1 MGWRD
6 FGKCLGFLEKK
17 TTVREFVVLLIS
29 ALVVYGVSHSCSS
42 FPSANSSP
50 ANSSSDNWLGSIF
63 SRFPRPQLSLKVEEA
78 LKNID
83 TILGTIDPSQK
94 TINDQTSIIWNNNLY
109 PNLLILAEQKSYQ
122 KAEINAISTAL
133 FTQFKSLD
141 DAQKTQTLDDKK
153 KKEILSSIKN
163 SLTELKN
170 TIQKN
175 PLFWT
180 GNAKWI
186 EVVFWSLFGV
196 LVYLIQQTSDYYLRE
211 DDSHNPEELTTNLL
225 IRRKPQYYALIFQTP
240 FITLSVLW
248 ILSLVNFNV
257 VGISFAFNNIPEE
270 VLIALAFILG
280 LYNKVTTTQLSM
292 IVSALFKDA
301 WQKTIRKIEISPSYE
316 IVEYG
321 NSRQFNVIP
330 DVKVKW
336 SIWSKPA
343 FGTIDT
349 ATGMYIAPPG
359 ELSLYS
365 PDGQLSQLKND
376 DIHLVQSA
384 HLTKEHFCYNQ
395 VLIRAV
401 REEEELISALALV
414 ILKKAEDPDPFYQK
428 FEIDPFRATVE
439 YGNGK
444 QFRLTL
450 DSDVKVK
457 WSILSKPSHG
467 LIDDVTGMYIAPPG
481 DRCFYSKDG
490 QLNDKKDKDVST
502 NKYQQDI
509 ICAVGNEKNPF
520 SALAIV
526 TLKHPG
532 DPDPFE
538 TIPDSLKPPVNEVL
552 GETLIL
558 PKSKEKLG
566 EIEPESQSQTEP

>member
-1 MGWRD
+1 MVISMA
-6 FGKCLGFLEKK
+6 KCCDKFDKCCDKFDEFFTYLGFRQKK
-17 TTVREFVVLLIS
+17 TTVREFIVLLIVFLLFYTVFHFLIPPK
-29 ALVVYGVSHSCSS
+29 ADEAQGL
-42 FPSANSSP
+42 
-50 ANSSSDNWLGSIF
+50 
-63 SRFPRPQLSLKVEEA
+63 A
-78 LKNID
+78 LKKIENIQKAID
-83 TILGTIDPSQK
+83 LTQGKIDPKIITTWDNDLNQNLPILLPERSNQKEEIDKILTKLSQEFK
-94 TINDQTSIIWNNNLY
+94 KLNEVQTQA
-109 PNLLILAEQKSYQ
+109 PNLEDIKQILTKIKSYLTKLQ
-122 KAEINAISTAL
+122 
-133 FTQFKSLD
+133 D
-141 DAQKTQTLDDKK
+141 
-153 KKEILSSIKN
+153 ILQ
-163 SLTELKN
+163 EE
-170 TIQKN
+170 

-180 GNAKWI
+180 GKGQWI
-186 EVVFWSLFGV
+186 EVIIWSLFGV
-196 LVYLIQQTSDYYLRE
+196 LVYLIQQNSDYYLRE
-211 DDSHNPEELTTNLL
+211 DDSYNPEELTTNLL

-240 FITLSVLW
+240 FITLAVLW
-248 ILSLVNFNV
+248 LLSLVQFNV
-257 VGISFAFNNIPEE
+257 VGISFAFTSIPEE
-270 VLIALAFILG
+270 ALVALAFILG
-280 LYNKVTTTQLSM
+280 FYNKVTTTQLSM

-343 FGTIDT
+343 LGTIDT

-384 HLTKEHFCYNQ
+384 HLTKEHFRYNQ
-395 VLIRAV
+395 VIIRAV

-428 FEIDPFRATVE
+428 FEINPFRAIVE

-444 QFRLTL
+444 QFSLTP
-450 DSDVKVK
+450 DVKVK

-467 LIDDVTGMYIAPPG
+467 VIDDVTGMYIAPPG
-481 DRCFYSKDG
+481 DRCFYSQDG

-538 TIPDSLKPPVNEVL
+538 TIPDSPKPPVNEVL

>member
-1 MGWRD
+1 MVISMSNSLD
-6 FGKCLGFLEKK
+6 KYLKLLGFRQKK
-17 TTVREFVVLLIS
+17 TTVREFIVLLILG
-29 ALVVYGVSHSCSS
+29 LVVY
-42 FPSANSSP
+42 
-50 ANSSSDNWLGSIF
+50 
-63 SRFPRPQLSLKVEEA
+63 A
-78 LKNID
+78 LLHCFI
-83 TILGTIDPSQK
+83 P
-94 TINDQTSIIWNNNLY
+94 
-109 PNLLILAEQKSYQ
+109 P
-122 KAEINAISTAL
+122 KA
-133 FTQFKSLD
+133 
-141 DAQKTQTLDDKK
+141 DKK
-153 KKEILSSIKN
+153 QEISNQKIDSIVNTSSQESNKPNEVKQQSINRENIVTNIKN
-163 SLTELKN
+163 FLIK
-170 TIQKN
+170 IQIKIQDRLQEE

-180 GNAKWI
+180 GSGKWI
-186 EVVFWSLFGV
+186 EVIIWSLFGV

-211 DDSHNPEELTTNLL
+211 DNSNNPEELTTNLL
-225 IRRKPQYYALIFQTP
+225 IRHKPQYYALIFQTP

-248 ILSLVNFNV
+248 ILSLVQFKV
-257 VGISFAFNNIPEE
+257 VGISFAFTSISKEAL
-270 VLIALAFILG
+270 VALAFILG
-280 LYNKVTTTQLSM
+280 FYNKVTTTQLSM
-292 IVSALFKDA
+292 IVAAIFKDA
-301 WQKTIRKIEISPSYE
+301 WQKTIRKIEITPSYE

-343 FGTIDT
+343 LGTIDT

-365 PDGQLSQLKND
+365 PDGQLSKLKND
-376 DIHLVQSA
+376 DINLVQSA
-384 HLTKEHFCYNQ
+384 HLTKAHYRYNQ
-395 VLIRAV
+395 VIIRAV
-401 REEEELISALALV
+401 REDEELISALALV

-428 FEIDPFRATVE
+428 FQIDPFRAIVE
-439 YGNGK
+439 YGNVQ
-444 QFRLTL
+444 QFSLTP
-450 DSDVKVK
+450 DQSVKVK

-481 DRCFYSKDG
+481 DRCFYSQDG
-490 QLNDKKDKDVST
+490 QLNDKKNKDVST

-538 TIPDSLKPPVNEVL
+538 TIPDSPKPPVNEVL

>member
-1 MGWRD
+1 MKGPG
-6 FGKCLGFLEKK
+6 FGEKK
-17 TTVREFVVLLIS
+17 TTVREFIVLLIGGL
-29 ALVVYGVSHSCSS
+29 ALYTIFHTF
-42 FPSANSSP
+42 FP
-50 ANSSSDNWLGSIF
+50 
-63 SRFPRPQLSLKVEEA
+63 PRPKLFLETDEA
-78 LKNID
+78 VKNIGMIQ
-83 TILGTIDPSQK
+83 TKIDPTKEKIDQNIF
-94 TINDQTSIIWNNNLY
+94 TIWKSDLY
-109 PNLLILAEQKSYQ
+109 PNLQILAQGRSDQKE
-122 KAEINAISTAL
+122 EINRISTAL
-133 FTQFKSLD
+133 SVQFNNLD
-141 DAQKTQTLDDKK
+141 EAQINSEDKK
-153 KKEILSSIKN
+153 RILSSIKN
-163 SLTELKN
+163 SLTELQY
-170 TIQKN
+170 ILEER

-180 GNAKWI
+180 GNGQWI
-186 EVVFWSLFGV
+186 EVIIWSLFGV

-211 DDSHNPEELTTNLL
+211 DDSHNPEDLTTNLL

-248 ILSLVNFNV
+248 ILNLVKLDV
-257 VGISFAFNNIPEE
+257 VGISFAFENIREQ
-270 VLIALAFILG
+270 VLVALAFILG

-316 IVEYG
+316 VVEYG

-336 SIWSKPA
+336 NIWSKPA
-343 FGTIDT
+343 LGAIDA

-376 DIHLVQSA
+376 DIHLLQSA
-384 HLTKEHFCYNQ
+384 HLTKANFRYNQ
-395 VLIRAV
+395 VIIRAV
-401 REEEELISALALV
+401 RADEELISALALV

-428 FEIDPFRATVE
+428 FEINPFRAIVE

-444 QFRLTL
+444 QFSLTP
-450 DSDVKVK
+450 DPDVKVK
-457 WSILSKPSHG
+457 WSIVSKTPLG
-467 LIDDVTGMYIAPPG
+467 VIDDVTGMYIAPPG
-481 DRCFYSKDG
+481 EPK
-490 QLNDKKDKDVST
+490 NNKNVST

-526 TLKHPG
+526 TLKHSQ

-538 TIPDSLKPPVNEVL
+538 TIPDSPKPPVNEVL
-552 GETLIL
+552 GEIQIS